1 MWKIWWCECHGFV
14 SANTKI
20 ADTLCQI
27 PRLARKTV
35 DINIGREKCNCKTVI
50 IGLSPRKH
58 DIPQPGLRTQG
69 WLNFTTVTGNDTR
82 IRTANENSLKR
93 RQFECANLN
102 RRRPTHQAATTGHH
116 GTLYCDTC
124 WFHVATRAPVL
135 NVKIYGRY
143 HRQLIVPSH
152 TTHKSYEV
160 NSTCRTPNY
169 GTWHEHCSSA
179 PCPRCSVLQ
188 TGRHVWAPTTLGV
201 QTDGGGA
208 GPVHFNYAWGTRNIM
223 PKRSRINFSNR
234 NMTKVHIGF
243 CTSALKNW
251 HHLSHLQASMSI
263 ITVDND
269 HQFRFSCLSTGCMCY
284 QMFRM
289 DRSE

>member
-1 MWKIWWCECHGFV
+1 MRRPRICFREHKNRGYVTSNSFGSENRGHKKRSRKLRLQDRHYWPFT
-14 SANTKI
+14 TKTRYSI
-20 ADTLCQI
+20 A
-27 PRLARKTV
+27 R
-35 DINIGREKCNCKTVI
+35 
-50 IGLSPRKH
+50 SPH
-58 DIPQPGLRTQG
+58 TG
-69 WLNFTTVTGNDTR
+69 WLNFTTVTCNDTR

-143 HRQLIVPSH
+143 HTQLIVPSH

-169 GTWHEHCSSA
+169 GTWHEDCSSA

-223 PKRSRINFSNR
+223 PKRSGIKFSNR
-234 NMTKVHIGF
+234 NMSKIHIRF
-243 CTSALKNW
+243 CTSSLKNR

-269 HQFRFSCLSTGCMCY
+269 H
-284 QMFRM
+284 
-289 DRSE
+289 